1 MKNQVLS
8 NMNFSL
14 KRIITGSVLGF
25 MLIATAFPSMAQSIK
40 ESTETVI
47 PVKVTY
53 LGRVDLQ
60 PVFQIEIDNIKGDE
74 LYVSLK
80 DEDGRI
86 LYLDKFNDQKFSK
99 RFRFDTFDAISRK
112 VTLSLTSKKDKKTQA
127 LQFGNV
133 LTTVEDIVVTRINY

>member
-8 NMNFSL
+8 NMNFSF
-14 KRIITGSVLGF
+14 KRIITRSVLGF

-80 DEDGRI
+80 DEDGSI
-86 LYLDKFNDQKFSK
+86 LYLDKFNDQKFPK